1 MTNTYDTSNFLPCP
15 FCGAKPEAMDW
26 LAGPRARIFVDCPN
40 GNYDDEHGGC
50 SVGPQVVGSDME
62 DAAARW
68 NRRAQVPD
76 DLPPV
81 PYNEHEK
88 TLLKE
93 IESRDYWEEKAT
105 ELAERVGEY
114 FGLNVGEHSN
124 ANCPVQTALEAEWQ
138 PPQAAVPEGQAIGLL
153 ARVQGWWQNTD
164 GDMPASLEQDI
175 APLLTASPAPEHSG
189 DGNEMADALGS
200 CIELIETICP
210 IEGDTIRSARTAL
223 ANHRRKQ
230 EEAER

>member
-76 DLPPV
+76 ASGLV
-81 PYNEHEK
+81 QVLESIIEHFPHPDIDHENFRV
-88 TLLKE
+88 LAA
-93 IESRDYWEEKAT
+93 RFAEEALS
-105 ELAERVGEY
+105 EYRGSERT
-114 FGLNVGEHSN
+114 
-124 ANCPVQTALEAEWQ
+124 Q
-138 PPQAAVPEGQAIGLL
+138 
-153 ARVQGWWQNTD
+153 
-164 GDMPASLEQDI
+164 
-175 APLLTASPAPEHSG
+175 
-189 DGNEMADALGS
+189 LGS
-200 CIELIETICP
+200 FFREI
-210 IEGDTIRSARTAL
+210 
-223 ANHRRKQ
+223 
-230 EEAER
+230 